1 MTLEDFLAQSG
12 PKYVV
17 ISRDSFAAQ
26 EAAQQ
31 LAPEPG
37 SFVFNQV
44 EYVAINVE
52 PVALLD
58 LVAYIQQQ
66 ASIEFGFTQG
76 NGLVSLLTHTQVL
89 GLIADGEVPDES

>member
-1 MTLEDFLAQSG
+1 MSLETYLSLSG

-17 ISRDSFAAQ
+17 ITKAAH
-26 EAAQQ
+26 AAEPVASQ

-37 SFVFNQV
+37 TFTYNGV

-52 PVALLD
+52 PLALPE

-66 ASIEFGFTQG
+66 AGIEFEFTQG
-76 NGLVSLLTHTQVL
+76 SGLVSLLTHEQVL
-89 GLIADGEVPDES
+89 QLVNGGNE

>member
-1 MTLEDFLAQSG
+1 MNLDEYLAISG

-17 ISRDSFAAQ
+17 ISRDAFAAQ
-26 EAAQQ
+26 EVAQQ

-52 PVALLD
+52 PVALPD
-58 LVAYIQQQ
+58 LVAYIEQQQ
-66 ASIEFGFTQG
+66 AGIEFEFTQG
-76 NGLVSLLTHTQVL
+76 SGLVSLLTHAQVL
-89 GLIADGEVPDES
+89 DLKSMEIKNE

>member
-1 MTLEDFLAQSG
+1 MSLETYLALSG

-17 ISRDSFAAQ
+17 ISK
-26 EAAQQ
+26 EAHLTQPVAYE

-37 SFVFNQV
+37 GFIYNNI

-52 PVALLD
+52 PVSLPD

-66 ASIEFGFTQG
+66 AGIEFEFTQG
-76 NGLVSLLTHTQVL
+76 SGLVSLLTHEQVL
-89 GLIADGEVPDES
+89 QLVNGGNE